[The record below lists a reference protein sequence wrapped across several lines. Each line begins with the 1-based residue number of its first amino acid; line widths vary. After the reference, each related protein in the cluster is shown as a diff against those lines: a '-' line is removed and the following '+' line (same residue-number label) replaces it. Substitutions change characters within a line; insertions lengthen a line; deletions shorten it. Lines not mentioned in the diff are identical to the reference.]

1 MGWAEQAWDA
11 FHDAIRLQDKVEHRD
26 KRVVFQQAKIEALNI
41 EVAQLQVA
49 VGILLSHSG
58 LQAPP
63 KLPFTPPTPPPLPG
77 SSS

>member
-1 MGWAEQAWDA
+1 MGRAEKAWDA
-11 FHDAIRLQDKVEHRD
+11 FRDVIRLQDKVEHLD
-26 KRVVFQQAKIEALNI
+26 TRVVFQQAKIEALNI

-49 VGILLSHSG
+49 VGILLSYSG

-63 KLPFTPPTPPPLPG
+63 KLPFTPPTPPALPG